1 MPRPG
6 QNSGQP
12 SLGDVPPS
20 GWGWAEYLAALVEEA
35 GTLSAVAW
43 KLIEAGDGGDDV
55 ASVERALRRLRQRG
69 AREGGLWGQRLL
81 RRFGVPR
88 AIEDRLRWMGL
99 YHSPFND
106 LPLPLC
112 DDQLRLW
119 DQPPIAASRAR
130 VWLVLAAASVALR
143 RRDFARA
150 QAKLD
155 EAGRILT
162 APGPDSHA
170 DARIEV
176 ALARAYLHSRTATAD
191 DVEASLAQAER
202 ELASASLDVADRACF
217 VARLCDQRAYAC
229 NRRGDHPAALRLFL
243 ALPTDDVH
251 PFASYRRDAG
261 LAYGYL
267 RQRQL
272 DEARRHAQ
280 RASDHA
286 GDGGYTRLRVMS
298 LILLARIEADV
309 GQDRASATA
318 ILRRAQAIADR
329 LADAELSLR
338 VTRALGGPRSSTA
351 APSAE
356 PEGSQRS
363 HVPK

>member
-12 SLGDVPPS
+12 SPGDAPPS
-20 GWGWAEYLAALVEEA
+20 GWGWAEYLAALVAES
-35 GTLSAVAW
+35 GTLSAIAW
-43 KLIEAGDGGDDV
+43 KLFEAGDGSDDV
-55 ASVERALRRLRQRG
+55 ASVERALRRLRERGQRD
-69 AREGGLWGQRLL
+69 GGIWGQRLL

-88 AIEDRLRWMGL
+88 RIEDRLRWMGL

-106 LPLPLC
+106 LPLALC

-143 RRDFARA
+143 RREFAQA

-155 EAGRILT
+155 EAARIL
-162 APGPDSHA
+162 GQPDSDASARA
-170 DARIEV
+170 DARIEA
-176 ALARAYLHSRTATAD
+176 ALARAYLQSRTASQD
-191 DVEASLAQAER
+191 HVDASLAVAER
-202 ELASASLDVADRACF
+202 ELDQATLAAEDRACF
-217 VARLCDQRAYAC
+217 VARLCDQRAFAL
-229 NRRGDHPAALRLFL
+229 NRRGEHRAALQLFQALPAA
-243 ALPTDDVH
+243 DVH

-261 LAYGYL
+261 LAYGHLRL
-267 RQRQL
+267 RQP

-298 LILLARIEADV
+298 LILLARVQADL
-309 GQDRASATA
+309 DRDRAAASAT
-318 ILRRAQAIADR
+318 LHRAQAIAQR
-329 LADAELSLR
+329 LGDEELALR
-338 VTRALGGPRSSTA
+338 VARA
-351 APSAE
+351 APAPGPAAPQKNSHDSAE
-356 PEGSQRS
+356 S
-363 HVPK
+363 